1 MRHKLSVLVQVDLDG
16 KHVRLVVTGCLT
28 EVNHRALCPLLRRA
42 RTLVPGIEVLVD
54 VTAAHHVEAAAVDLL
69 RWAAEHDD
77 DVAGTAP
84 VDFALPAELPSHG
97 DLPGLEPW
105 SGSGARRSTD
115 SPRPEV
121 AGALEP
127 ACQRRPGRRR
137 SARSRDT
144 D

>member
-42 RTLVPGIEVLVD
+42 RTLVPGVEVLVD
-54 VTAAHHVEAAAVDLL
+54 VTAAHHVETAAVDLL

-84 VDFALPAELPSHG
+84 VDFVLPAELPSHG
-97 DLPGLEPW
+97 DLMGLDAW
-105 SGSGARRSTD
+105 SGTGA
-115 SPRPEV
+115 PRPETS
-121 AGALEP
+121 GALEP
-127 ACQRRPGRRR
+127 ACQRRPVRRR
-137 SARSRDT
+137 SVRSRNSD
-144 D
+144 